1 MENFKQIEIF
11 DVWEHLR
18 AGRNVIAVVFR
29 SSRYNEGLR
38 PLRKWT
44 VHDLMKLIK
53 NVENGDEKNILFY
66 EEIEVE

>member
-29 SSRYNEGLR
+29 SRQYNEGLR
-38 PLRKWT
+38 PLRNWAIA
-44 VHDLMKLIK
+44 DLMKLLEKI
-53 NVENGDEKNILFY
+53 ENGKEKNILFY

>member
-18 AGRNVIAVVFR
+18 AGRNVIAVVFK
-29 SSRYNEGLR
+29 SRNYTEGLR
-38 PLRKWT
+38 PLKKWT
-44 VHDLMKLIK
+44 IHDVKKLIERI
-53 NVENGDEKNILFY
+53 ENGDEKNILFF